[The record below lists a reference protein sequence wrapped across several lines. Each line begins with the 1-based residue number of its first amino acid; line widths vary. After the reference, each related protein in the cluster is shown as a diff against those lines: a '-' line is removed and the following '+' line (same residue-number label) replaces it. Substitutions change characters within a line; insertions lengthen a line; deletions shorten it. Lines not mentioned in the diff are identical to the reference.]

1 MFTLKISIYCQ
12 RRKLMR
18 TQTTVNPD
26 KEMKVPHCMKKIGTK
41 LVSCDKNFCN
51 SIHERNNDCV

>member
-1 MFTLKISIYCQ
+1 
-12 RRKLMR
+12 MR

-41 LVSCDKNFCN
+41 LVLCDKNFCN
-51 SIHERNNDCV
+51 SLHERNNDCV